1 TGLAAGDS
9 GGCAAD
15 ERATAMAAPPFTSR
29 LRPPMPWTTLD
40 AGDRSSVSP
49 GSMLPP
55 VAVALGDPV
64 GLRRSE
70 RAVVPLWWRARGA
83 AARSV
88 AASRHDG
95 TSGRRANNTAS
106 QGVQRGSAADTCTL
120 SGSRTAARS
129 ANVHGA
135 AGPKQSAGSTV
146 EALGPRPTRAGP
158 SSGTRARDWPTA
170 GPRCQRGT
178 GPTAGFFGAL
188 FIRASRS
195 AASPTGPRGT
205 SGVGRRS
212 AGRACTIPGLVRS
225 RLAPCAWSLSL
236 AGCARAPGR
245 LPLCAH
251 GTPSD
256 DARRDA
262 RRAISGKAPQRP
274 SAGLAGARPP
284 TA

>member
-1 TGLAAGDS
+1 MEKRPAYTGLAAGDS
-9 GGCAAD
+9 GGWAAD
-15 ERATAMAAPPFTSR
+15 ERATAMAAPPLTSR

-95 TSGRRANNTAS
+95 RSGRRGNNTAS

-146 EALGPRPTRAGP
+146 EVLGPRPAPAGP
-158 SSGTRARDWPTA
+158 HA
-170 GPRCQRGT
+170 GG
-178 GPTAGFFGAL
+178 
-188 FIRASRS
+188 SRS
-195 AASPTGPRGT
+195 
-205 SGVGRRS
+205 
-212 AGRACTIPGLVRS
+212 L
-225 RLAPCAWSLSL
+225 W
-236 AGCARAPGR
+236 
-245 LPLCAH
+245 H
-251 GTPSD
+251 
-256 DARRDA
+256 
-262 RRAISGKAPQRP
+262 
-274 SAGLAGARPP
+274 
-284 TA
+284 